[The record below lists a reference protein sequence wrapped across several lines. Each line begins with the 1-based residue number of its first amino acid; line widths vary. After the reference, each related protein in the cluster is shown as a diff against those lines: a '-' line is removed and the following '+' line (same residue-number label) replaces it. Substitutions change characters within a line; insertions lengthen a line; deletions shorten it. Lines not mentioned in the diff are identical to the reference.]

1 MTQDSAETAAGARVR
16 VDAGRLRTFCE
27 MALRAAGASEA
38 DAATAA
44 QILVRTDLRGVH
56 SHGVQALPIH
66 VRNLRDG
73 GTRSPTSPEV
83 IRESA
88 VTAVLD
94 GRAGMGLVVAQT
106 AVDRAI
112 DKARGAGVGVV
123 LVRNSNHFGAAG
135 HYALTAAEAGFIGI
149 ATSNASPIM
158 AAAGSKRKVISNA
171 PLAYAIPT
179 ATFPMALDIAMSATA
194 GMKVRLAAERGETI
208 PEGWVLDERGLP
220 TTDPNDYAA
229 GGALAPLGGHKGYG
243 LALLTEA
250 LAGAL
255 SGAGM
260 TSSIVP
266 WLIETATPTD
276 AGHCFIVLDIDC
288 FMDRSEFFERMRRLM
303 DELHAAEPAPGVERI
318 LVPGELE
325 HHNERRALEHGLELE
340 PVIVAHL
347 DSVARDLDLPR
358 VWASDS
364 EPAGGDHA
372 GWASDSEPDQP

>member
-1 MTQDSAETAAGARVR
+1 MR
-16 VDAGRLRTFCE
+16 VDPGRLRTFCAT
-27 MALRAAGASEA
+27 ALRAAGASES

-44 QILVRTDLRGVH
+44 HILVRTDMRGVH
-56 SHGVQALPIH
+56 SHGVQALPVH

-73 GTRSPTSPEV
+73 GTRSPTSPRV
-83 IRESA
+83 VRESP
-88 VTAVLD
+88 VTAVVD
-94 GRAGMGLVVAQT
+94 GQAGMGLVIAHH
-106 AVDRAI
+106 AMDLAI
-112 DKARGAGVGVV
+112 RKARGAGVGVV

-171 PLAYAIPT
+171 PLAYAVPT

-194 GMKVRLAAERGETI
+194 GMKVRLAAERGEAI
-208 PEGWVLDERGLP
+208 PEGWVLDRDGLP

-266 WLIETATPTD
+266 WLIDTATPTD
-276 AGHCFIVLDIDC
+276 AGHCFIVLDIEC
-288 FMDRSEFFERMRRLM
+288 FMDRSEFTGRMRRLV
-303 DELHAAEPAPGVERI
+303 DEMHAAEPAPGVDRV
-318 LVPGELE
+318 LVPGEFE
-325 HHNERRALEHGLELE
+325 HRNERRSLERGLELE
-340 PVIVAHL
+340 PVVVSHL
-347 DSVARDLDLPR
+347 EAVARDLDLPLDIAYCAR
-358 VWASDS
+358 
-364 EPAGGDHA
+364 
-372 GWASDSEPDQP
+372 

>member
-1 MTQDSAETAAGARVR
+1 MSASAPGGPVR
-16 VDAGRLRTFCE
+16 VDPARLRTFCE
-27 MALRAAGASEA
+27 TALVTAGATTD
-38 DAATAA
+38 DAAVAA
-44 QILVRTDLRGVH
+44 RILVRTDLRGVH

-66 VRNLRDG
+66 VRNLQDG
-73 GTRSPTSPEV
+73 GTTSPTSPQV
-83 IRESA
+83 VRESA
-88 VTAVLD
+88 VTAVID
-94 GRAGMGLVVAQT
+94 GQGGMGLVIAQRAVEVAI
-106 AVDRAI
+106 A
-112 DKARGAGVGVV
+112 KARDAGVGVV

-135 HYALTAAEAGFIGI
+135 HYALTAAEAGYIGI

-179 ATFPMALDIAMSATA
+179 DTFPMALDIAMSATA
-194 GMKVRLAAERGETI
+194 GMKVRLAAERGEAI
-208 PEGWVLDERGLP
+208 PEGWVLDRDGRP
-220 TTDPNDYAA
+220 TTDPGDYAA

-266 WLIETATPTD
+266 WLVDTATPTD
-276 AGHCFIVLDIDC
+276 AGHGFIVLDIEC
-288 FMDRSEFFERMRRLM
+288 FLDRSEFSERMRRLM
-303 DELHAAEPAPGVERI
+303 DEMRAAEPAPGVERV

-325 HHNERRALEHGLELE
+325 HHNEQRALEQGLDLD

-347 DSVARDLDLPR
+347 ETVARDLDLPLDIAYCAR
-358 VWASDS
+358 
-364 EPAGGDHA
+364 
-372 GWASDSEPDQP
+372 